1 MNEFLEVSQSNT
13 FYETISSL
21 GTILTFGIVAFKFH
35 LSSLSWAF
43 GMSGISLAFL
53 SYYTLVRKKEC
64 NKKLSPVV
72 MEQSSSRLDENN
84 YRILVPISNI
94 ETAEELIDFAT
105 RAALVRNADLL
116 LVHAITKCKQ
126 SSDTIEQ
133 QDLKHHESIIEKSM
147 ERAAERGVK
156 TSSIIKFAQK
166 PSKVI
171 IDSAEEYGVDMIV
184 MGWKG
189 TSSKPHTIISS
200 NVDKVM
206 RDADC
211 DVLVLRGKNFKD
223 IKNIFI
229 PIANPQ
235 QDRLKLEVGEIFD
248 TSQDTD
254 IDLYHM
260 ISSDLN
266 LNDKGKEERLA
277 ELYEG
282 LVKFGQGM
290 YNKQEAQHM
299 INLEVTNRIP
309 HSIISLS
316 SSYDLTIIEA
326 ANEGWFQNLVAATRA
341 ELIAKR
347 ARGKFI
353 LLKATT
359 NDSIG

>member
-1 MNEFLEVSQSNT
+1 MNEFLEICQGT
-13 FYETISSL
+13 IIYETIPPL

-35 LSSLSWAF
+35 LSSFGWAF
-43 GMSGISLAFL
+43 GMSGIGLAFL
-53 SYYTLVRKKEC
+53 TYYTFVRKKEC

-72 MEQSSSRLDENN
+72 MEQSVSLLDENS

-133 QDLKHHESIIEKSM
+133 QDLKHHESVIEKSM

-156 TSSIIKFAQK
+156 ASSIIRVAQK
-166 PSKVI
+166 PSKAI
-171 IDSAEEYGVDMIV
+171 IDTVEEYGVDMVV

-189 TSSKPHTIISS
+189 VSSHPHAVLSS
-200 NVDKVM
+200 NVDEVM

-211 DVLVLRGKNFKD
+211 DVLVLRGKNFGD
-223 IKNIFI
+223 IKNVFI
-229 PIANPQ
+229 PIADPQ
-235 QDRLKLEVGEIFD
+235 QARLKLEIGEIFG
-248 TSQDTD
+248 TCQDTK

-260 ISSDLN
+260 ISSN
-266 LNDKGKEERLA
+266 LNNNNKAKQEHLA
-277 ELYEG
+277 ELYKE
-282 LVKFGQGM
+282 LAEFGQLD
-290 YNKQEAQHM
+290 NRQKAQRM
-299 INLEVTNRIP
+299 LNIEVTDRNS

-316 SSYDLTIIEA
+316 SSYDVTIVEA
-326 ANEGWFQNLVAATRA
+326 ASEGWFQNLVAGTRA
-341 ELIAKR
+341 ELITKR

-353 LLKATT
+353 LVKQ
-359 NDSIG
+359 NDP